1 MNEKQTISV
10 KELSQRLGI
19 SLPKAYELVETK
31 IPHIKVGSRILI
43 DIEVL
48 DDWLKKNSTIKG

>member
-10 KELSQRLGI
+10 KALSQRLGI